1 MSNRHGS
8 CRYRLIHDR
17 NDSAFSLVELLVTM
31 SILLIVTAIVA
42 MIYGPLSSQATNT
55 TNLAQNEGRVRNVV
69 RVLEADLRSADP
81 LLLVPSSFTADPD
94 GTSNPGSYGTSP
106 TDIVAMY
113 EPTDRYSPCP
123 GSPPSSSS
131 AVPTPFEEQPFAA
144 NVIWAYDPG
153 PGANA
158 GTLIRYSYCAA
169 SSSPW
174 TPGVELRDV
183 VNAPAS
189 MFTLAQTS
197 SPPALQSQTPTSTTI
212 PNQAAPAC
220 GRVERIYIQ
229 VRSSAE
235 RTPYTIRSAIDL
247 PNQVAVQT
255 GACS

>member
-1 MSNRHGS
+1 MSDRRARCWHS
-8 CRYRLIHDR
+8 STHDR
-17 NDSAFSLVELLVTM
+17 DDSAFSLVELLVTM

-55 TNLAQNEGRVRNVV
+55 TDLAQNQGRVRNVV

-94 GTSNPGSYGTSP
+94 GTSNSGLYGTKA

-123 GSPPSSSS
+123 GSPPSTSS
-131 AVPTPFEEQPFAA
+131 AVPTPFEESPFAA

-158 GTLIRYSYCAA
+158 GTLIRYSYCAG

-174 TPGVELRDV
+174 TPGVVLRDL
-183 VNAPAS
+183 VNASAS

-197 SPPALQSQTPTSTTI
+197 SPLSLQSPTPTSTTI
-212 PNQAAPAC
+212 PNQSAPAC
-220 GRVERIYIQ
+220 GRVMQVYLQ

-235 RTPYTIRSAIDL
+235 RTPYTIRAAVDL
-247 PNQVAVQT
+247 PNQVAVQS
-255 GACS
+255 GACA

>member
-1 MSNRHGS
+1 MRNRHA
-8 CRYRLIHDR
+8 RLQHSLLHDR
-17 NDSAFSLVELLVTM
+17 GDSAFSLVELLVTM

-94 GTSNPGSYGTSP
+94 GTSASGTYSTSP

-123 GSPPSSSS
+123 APPPSTSS
-131 AVPTPFEEQPFAA
+131 AVPTPFEESPFAA

-158 GTLIRYSYCAA
+158 GTLIRYSYCP
-169 SSSPW
+169 SSSSLW
-174 TPGVELRDV
+174 TPGLVLRDV
-183 VNAPAS
+183 VNAPAT
-189 MFTLAQTS
+189 MFALTQTS
-197 SPPALQSQTPTSTTI
+197 LPLSLQSPTPTSTTI

-229 VRSSAE
+229 VRSRAE
-235 RTPYTIRSAIDL
+235 RTPYTIRATIDL
-247 PNQVAVQT
+247 PNQVAVQP
-255 GACS
+255 GACE